1 MEIKTLQIQQISVVE
16 LSSIIKN
23 SLREEIT
30 NLNQKSLHT
39 SKEQEEL
46 LTRKDVLE
54 MLKISSV
61 TLWNWQKTGKVKVY
75 KFSNKCFYKRNEIV
89 DSLKSLNF

>member
-30 NLNQKSLHT
+30 NLNQKSLDT

-75 KFSNKCFYKRNEIV
+75 KFSNKCFYKRNELV
-89 DSLKSLNF
+89 DSLMSLTF

>member
-30 NLNQKSLHT
+30 NLNQKSLDT

-61 TLWNWQKTGKVKVY
+61 TLWNWQKVGKIKVY
-75 KFSNKCFYKRNEIV
+75 KFSNKCFYKRNELI
-89 DSLKSLNF
+89 DSLKSLNV